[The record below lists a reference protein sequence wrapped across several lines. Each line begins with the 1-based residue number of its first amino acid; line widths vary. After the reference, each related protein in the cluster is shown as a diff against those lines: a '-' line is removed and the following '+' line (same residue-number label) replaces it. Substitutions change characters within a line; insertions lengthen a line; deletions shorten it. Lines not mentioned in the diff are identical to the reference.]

1 MKSMCA
7 MKAMKAISTILDEMP
22 YFEIRCYSDGTI
34 VQTRV
39 EPNTIG
45 RMTTAGAYLEVAK
58 SIGLKPKQVKAA
70 VEGVFRV
77 AAAYIKKNCRAYG
90 RAGFTVAGMLKLK
103 LAIRDGRKARKGIH
117 PFTKE
122 PCVFKA
128 SSWKF
133 AVRAVPTKRFK
144 EMVIN

>member
-22 YFEIRCYSDGTI
+22 YFETRCYSDGTI
-34 VQTRV
+34 VQTLV
-39 EPNTIG
+39 EQPNTVIVG
-45 RMTTAGAYLEVAK
+45 
-58 SIGLKPKQVKAA
+58 I
-70 VEGVFRV
+70 FRV
-77 AAAYIKKNCRAYG
+77 TAAYIKKNCRVYG